1 MKIYFAFQCHNF
13 QRRTCWM
20 LSSILQQTIWPFD
33 IVIDIACLRGNGY
46 PSTEEVAGSF
56 QSKGMDVRLTYIDDR
71 DIFARRGLVRNIQTQ
86 NAINDKSDYIFYT
99 DADNVYHPDFFKIL
113 VEKLEKQGNQIDNCI
128 YSCNKMHTIKEATDI
143 VLMDTIGELPF
154 IDKAFERAL
163 SIPMLIIEK
172 DKIKNGAAPGCMQ
185 VVAIKDM
192 IEKCNGIYCD
202 LPDKDQHLFN
212 QGQKAWSDMH
222 FRGRI
227 GQSTKIRLP
236 LYIHLQHTR
245 DKEVGKHIEE
255 QR

>member
-1 MKIYFAFQCHNF
+1 MKLYLAFQCHNF

-20 LSSILQQTIWPFD
+20 LSSILQQGIWPFN
-33 IVIDIACLRGNGY
+33 IVVDIACMNGNGQ
-46 PSTEEVAGSF
+46 PKTEEIADAF
-56 QSKGMDVRLTYIDDR
+56 QSRGMDVRLTYINDKE
-71 DIFARRGLVRNIQTQ
+71 IFARRGLVRNVQTE
-86 NAINDKSDYIFYT
+86 NAIKEKADYIFYT
-99 DADNVYHPDFFKIL
+99 DADNVYHPDFFQKLI
-113 VEKLEKQGNQIDNCI
+113 EKLDAIGSTVTNCI

-143 VLMDTIGELPF
+143 VLMDNINELPF

-163 SIPMLIIEK
+163 SIPMLVIEK

-185 VVAIKDM
+185 IVAIEDM
-192 IEKCNGIYCD
+192 IEKCDGIYCD
-202 LPDKDQHLFN
+202 LPNKDQHLFD

-236 LYIHLQHTR
+236 LYIHLQHNR
-245 DKEVGKHIEE
+245 DKEVGRHIEE